1 MVLSTSVSTTD
12 TPLVAGAGRSVAP
25 PGANQDKHHIA
36 LSELAQHRA
45 FAQILLD
52 KYNFP
57 AKVKTQI
64 GKQLQVIQ
72 QKLDQP
78 QLHLAVIG
86 EFSSGK
92 STLINAFLEDDL
104 LPTSALVA
112 TAAVAQ
118 IRHGAQLH
126 VKADI
131 KTTSPTAWQNQPALA
146 KALDLLKLQADRPE
160 VDIAEQRHLVR
171 QVTTDETIIQHLTS
185 VTIAHPAGFLQN
197 NIIILDTPG
206 TNATQ
211 VHHGEITRQ
220 VVEQEADAAIILIP
234 ATAPLS
240 QSLKAFLDKSL
251 RPYLHRCIFVITR
264 MDQVKPQE
272 QDDLLADI
280 RSRLRNQLQIRSP
293 QVYPCAAQLVIDRL
307 QGMPISMSQQHWL
320 TAFDQLKQTLL
331 DRLQRE
337 WRLSIAE
344 HLNRLLTEVFTALTA
359 QLTYEWS
366 DYEKRQAKLQSELI
380 PDLPEFIEDQTT
392 ICEAKLSQG
401 YRMAQR
407 VVTKAVA
414 KQQEAAFD
422 ECRELIFDAGDR
434 EALRHTQA
442 QISGLIEGY
451 SSNLRRVLSDASEH
465 LVDATTAAQE
475 QVDQHFTEV
484 YQRLQGIDTA
494 IDAPDIE
501 LDAALTLDDSDFSTV
516 MNAVIAEMDGATGE
530 ALLGG
535 AAVGAVIGS
544 MIAPGIGTAI
554 GGALG
559 SWFSYSVANSA
570 LDEFQQKQWQQL
582 RPELQDFFAEEER
595 QIERLLQQYQYALQS
610 QLEDYL
616 EAYRSAY
623 QQTVDTIMAG
633 QASDQQALQTLSAQL
648 HDDIT
653 MLAQTQQALA
663 DQQTQLSAISVN

>member
-1 MVLSTSVSTTD
+1 MVLRNFVSTKD
-12 TPLVAGAGRSVAP
+12 TPRSAGIGRSVAP
-25 PGANQDKHHIA
+25 PGDNQDNHHIA
-36 LSELAQHRA
+36 LSELNQHRA
-45 FAQILLD
+45 FAQTLLD

-57 AKVKTQI
+57 AEIKTQI
-64 GKQLQVIQ
+64 GQQLQVIQ
-72 QKLDQP
+72 QKLEQP

-118 IRHGAQLH
+118 IRHGAQLY
-126 VKADI
+126 VKAGI

-146 KALDLLKLQADRPE
+146 KTLNLLKLQADRPE
-160 VDIAEQRHLVR
+160 VDIAEQRYLVR

-185 VTIAHPAGFLQN
+185 VTIAHPAGFLQS

-240 QSLKAFLDKSL
+240 QSLKAFLDESL

-280 RSRLRNQLQIRSP
+280 RSRLRNQLQIQSP
-293 QVYPCAAQLVIDRL
+293 QVYPCAAQLVIDQM
-307 QGMPISMSQQHWL
+307 QGLPIQPSQQHWL
-320 TAFDQLKQTLL
+320 AAFGQLKQTLL

-344 HLNRLLTEVFTALTA
+344 HLNRLLAEVFTALTA
-359 QLTYEWS
+359 QLTLEWS
-366 DYEKRQAKLQSELI
+366 DYEQRQARLQSELI

-392 ICEAKLSQG
+392 IGEVQLSKA
-401 YRMAQR
+401 YRKAQR
-407 VVTKAVA
+407 SFTKALA
-414 KQQEAAFD
+414 RQQEAACD

-434 EALRHTQA
+434 EALRQTQT
-442 QISGLIEGY
+442 QISDLIEGY
-451 SSNLRRVLSDASEH
+451 GSDLQEVLSDASEH
-465 LVDATTAAQE
+465 LSEATTEAQT
-475 QVDQHFTEV
+475 QIDQNFSEV
-484 YQRLQGIDTA
+484 YQRLQDIDATIDT
-494 IDAPDIE
+494 PDLE
-501 LDAALTLDDSDFSTV
+501 LDAVLTLDDSDFSTV

-530 ALLGG
+530 AALGG

-544 MIAPGIGTAI
+544 MIAPGIGTVI

-559 SWFSYSVANSA
+559 SWFSYSVANST

-582 RPELQDFFAEEER
+582 RPELENFFAQGER
-595 QIERLLQQYQYALQS
+595 QIEQLLQQYQYALQS

-616 EAYRSAY
+616 EDYRSAY
-623 QQTVDTIMAG
+623 EQTVDTLMAE
-633 QASDQQALQTLSAQL
+633 QYAAQQALRTRSAQL

-653 MLAQTQQALA
+653 TIEQSQQALA
-663 DQQTQLSAISVN
+663 EQQTRLLAMSVN